1 MFTIVVSVLH
11 DRARKVH
18 KIWWISWNLRP
29 CICLPVLRFNL
40 HIWNKYFKTQW
51 VIAQPVTTSAKL
63 ICAWQSNTSVRSRWL
78 VFYGPWRS
86 RGHWKHKKER
96 GQYLAIV
103 TEQAGSMKDLLNG
116 WKEDFCTRDQREKCR
131 AGKMS
136 PAKINLMYYLKIHFA
151 RHKPIE
157 PKQSGVVAVYN
168 RFLIGYL
175 SAWIANQNRAFA
187 STCPLADL
195 AI

>member
-51 VIAQPVTTSAKL
+51 VIAQPVSTRAKL
-63 ICAWQSNTSVRSRWL
+63 IRAWQSNTSGRSRRL

-96 GQYLAIV
+96 CQYLAIV

-116 WKEDFCTRDQREKCR
+116 RKEGFCTRDQRGKIR
-131 AGKMS
+131 AGKMGR
-136 PAKINLMYYLKIHFA
+136 AKINLIVLLKHSLCKTKK
-151 RHKPIE
+151 RENP
-157 PKQSGVVAVYN
+157 N
-168 RFLIGYL
+168 
-175 SAWIANQNRAFA
+175 IAG
-187 STCPLADL
+187 
-195 AI
+195 